1 VTEITPSI
9 RKRLWEVALD
19 QSGYVTSEDAREL
32 GIPVVELGKLA
43 YHGRLERVAYGIY
56 RFDEL
61 PVTPV
66 DSYQLA
72 VLWAGGRAVLSHDTA
87 LDLYELCDINPSK
100 IHLTVPPGY
109 RPRRKGGQL
118 YLVHHEHLA
127 SDAIGRVEG
136 VPAVKPRIAI
146 AQCIRGEVPS
156 RLLNQAIDTARA
168 RGLISE
174 TEQETFT
181 DGLRVR

>member
-19 QSGYVTSEDAREL
+19 QNGYVTSEDARKL

-43 YHGRLERVAYGIY
+43 YHGRLQRVAYGIY

-118 YLVHHEHLA
+118 YVVHHERLA

-146 AQCIRGEVPS
+146 AQCTRGGVPS
-156 RLLNQAIDTARA
+156 HLLNQAIETARA
-168 RGLISE
+168 RGLISV
-174 TEQETFT
+174 TEQGTFS
-181 DGLRVR
+181 DELRAR